1 MARRND
7 VSVSAGR
14 RNVFSYFV
22 PLILSASFFALFIGF
37 SHFRKKPLLFE
48 PYGDIRPTLAE
59 GLHFL
64 GWAALIIFVVPVV
77 DAFVFHVVMAR
88 RRNVIAPQ
96 LLRQIVA
103 IVLYLFLFAVALKHV
118 LNYNITTSALT
129 GGAVLAAVIGL
140 ALQDTLGNLF
150 SGIAL
155 HMEGAFDVGDVVH
168 SGDYV
173 GVVEGVTWRATRIRG
188 FNNQVIVLPNSVI
201 ARERLEV

>member
-77 DAFVFHVVMAR
+77 DAFVFDVVMSR

-155 HMEGAFDVGDVVH
+155 HMEGAFDVGDVVP
-168 SGDYV
+168 SGDYI
-173 GVVEGVTWRATRIRG
+173 GAVESASWPAPPIPAST
-188 FNNQVIVLPNSVI
+188 NPI
-201 ARERLEV
+201 APPPTPPLS